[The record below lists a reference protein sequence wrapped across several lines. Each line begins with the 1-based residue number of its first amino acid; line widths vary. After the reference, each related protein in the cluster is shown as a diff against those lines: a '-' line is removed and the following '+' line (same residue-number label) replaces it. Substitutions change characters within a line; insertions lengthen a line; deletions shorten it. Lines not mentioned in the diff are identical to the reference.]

1 MARIAAPKMAESQPD
16 ISKFFRK
23 AAQIFST
30 IASSTNKKRP
40 NVTTVKGR
48 VRRNRIGQTKTFR
61 IPITKDAR
69 RAVVKPRI
77 RNPGTIADV
86 TKSASAD
93 TNQCARVEK
102 SKVQAL

>member
-1 MARIAAPKMAESQPD
+1 MAAPKMAESQPE
-16 ISKFFRK
+16 ISKFFMK

-30 IASSTNKKRP
+30 IASSTSRKRP
-40 NVTTVKGR
+40 SVTTVNGR
-48 VRRNRIGQTKTFR
+48 VRRNRIGQTKTFKSA
-61 IPITKDAR
+61 ITKEAN

-86 TKSASAD
+86 NKSASAD

-102 SKVQAL
+102 SKV